1 MRPVRFRTSKGT
13 IGSMRQAVAWGVALA
28 LIVALAACGF
38 VRWPL
43 SVVKVGDS
51 LNAAFGV
58 SPRLHWS
65 APEAASFSA
74 LPWPSVR
81 IAEARLD
88 DVYGVNLLSAPAARL
103 NLSLTDLLRGR
114 FIPTGVILVSPEVTI
129 DIDHPPFA
137 GPAKGLVGPES
148 AARKALAPLASLSLS
163 NGVLR
168 FVSAKRGVDALIDDV
183 HGRFDGLT
191 IGDQLR
197 FNLSAVW
204 RKTPIAVAGALDAPE
219 SAAKGAASRVVFALD
234 SPLAKIA
241 FGGSLVFGDA
251 PAADGELTASI
262 PSIAAL
268 TSFLGA
274 QPPPV
279 LAADDIAIKAKV
291 KGGPDS
297 LTLGE
302 AALTS
307 AGQTLEGAL
316 AVSDLGRRPVI
327 SGTLAAETLALEPLL
342 GPPERVFEPSGGWST
357 KPFAFAALR
366 SFDLDLRL
374 SASHLDIYGLR
385 LADAAASA
393 IVANG
398 KLSATLLEAAAYGGR
413 LQGEFGAAYLG
424 RNLDLSARGELA
436 GANLGAAIA
445 DFGPAVVTGTGG
457 VKFALAASGGSP
469 AAAIASLS
477 GTASLEAAD
486 GAILGVN
493 LEEALRRSRRRPID
507 VERDMRVG
515 GTTFETFNASL
526 ALDNGR
532 AEVEHGVM
540 TSQGVKGGL
549 SGVIDLGAQN
559 WALQVS
565 AMQTAAAGEQSQDAA
580 HLTLDI
586 AGPWS
591 HPTIRAIGDA
601 PTEPADDTP
610 SH

>member
-1 MRPVRFRTSKGT
+1 
-13 IGSMRQAVAWGVALA
+13 
-28 LIVALAACGF
+28 
-38 VRWPL
+38 
-43 SVVKVGDS
+43 
-51 LNAAFGV
+51 
-58 SPRLHWS
+58 
-65 APEAASFSA
+65 
-74 LPWPSVR
+74 
-81 IAEARLD
+81 
-88 DVYGVNLLSAPAARL
+88 
-103 NLSLTDLLRGR
+103 
-114 FIPTGVILVSPEVTI
+114 
-129 DIDHPPFA
+129 
-137 GPAKGLVGPES
+137 
-148 AARKALAPLASLSLS
+148 
-163 NGVLR
+163 
-168 FVSAKRGVDALIDDV
+168 
-183 HGRFDGLT
+183 
-191 IGDQLR
+191 
-197 FNLSAVW
+197 
-204 RKTPIAVAGALDAPE
+204 
-219 SAAKGAASRVVFALD
+219 
-234 SPLAKIA
+234 
-241 FGGSLVFGDA
+241 
-251 PAADGELTASI
+251 
-262 PSIAAL
+262 
-268 TSFLGA
+268 
-274 QPPPV
+274 
-279 LAADDIAIKAKV
+279 
-291 KGGPDS
+291 
-297 LTLGE
+297 
-302 AALTS
+302 
-307 AGQTLEGAL
+307 
-316 AVSDLGRRPVI
+316 
-327 SGTLAAETLALEPLL
+327 
-342 GPPERVFEPSGGWST
+342 
-357 KPFAFAALR
+357 
-366 SFDLDLRL
+366 L

-424 RNLDLSARGELA
+424 RNLDLSARGELV

-515 GTTFETFNASL
+515 GTTFETFDASL

-601 PTEPADDTP
+601 PTEPGDDPP